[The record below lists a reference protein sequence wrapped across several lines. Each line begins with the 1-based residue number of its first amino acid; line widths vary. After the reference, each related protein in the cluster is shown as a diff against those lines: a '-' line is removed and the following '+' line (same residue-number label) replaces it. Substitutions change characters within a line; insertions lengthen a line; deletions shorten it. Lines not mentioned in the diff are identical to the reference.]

1 MNKIIDA
8 HIHLDQYT
16 DKAIRKMQSDDTIE
30 HIIAVS
36 MDKAS
41 SIRNLQLSRT
51 FPSVHAAFG
60 FHPEQLIRGESYF
73 ADLFNWIRNH
83 QTEMIAIGEVGL
95 PHYERLKDPI
105 SYPLEPYLEILEQFI
120 LLAKELQKP
129 IVLHCIYEE
138 APLALDLLEKHS
150 YMAAHFHWFKGSK
163 QTLERM
169 MSNGCYLSFTPD
181 IHYEHEIQLI
191 ARSYP
196 LHRIMAETD
205 GPWPFEGL
213 FRNMETTPVMIH
225 QSIEKI
231 AELKDITT
239 AQSYK
244 QVLANTKAFFA
255 L

>member
-16 DKAIRKMQSDDTIE
+16 DKAIHKMQTDETIE
-30 HIIAVS
+30 HIITVS

-60 FHPEQLIRGESYF
+60 FHPEQPICGESYF
-73 ADLFNWIRNH
+73 ADLFDWIRNH

-95 PHYERLKDPI
+95 PHYERLKDPK
-105 SYPLEPYLEILEQFI
+105 SYPLEPYLELLEQFI

-138 APLALDLLEKHS
+138 ATLALDLLEKHS
-150 YMAAHFHWFKGSK
+150 YMAAQFHWFKGSSP
-163 QTLERM
+163 TLERM
-169 MSNGCYLSFTPD
+169 MRNGCYLSFTPD
-181 IHYEHEIQLI
+181 IHYEHDIQLI
-191 ARSYP
+191 AKNYSP
-196 LHRIMAETD
+196 HRIMAETD
-205 GPWPFEGL
+205 GPWPFEGP
-213 FRNMETTPVMIH
+213 FQNMKTTPAIIH

-231 AELKDITT
+231 AELKQITT
-239 AQSYK
+239 AQCYK
-244 QVLANTKAFFA
+244 QISANTKAFFA